1 MAIGLFLER
10 FTPTKAWRVEACVP
24 TINKS
29 KVCSNEGKR
38 IVTLLHTPVGVWL
51 DGSGTPRRL
60 IWEGRR
66 YKVTDTPTPL
76 EAFLDERVTHPPV
89 GPLPGWRFQGTSDA
103 GESRVFDIRYDR
115 HGEGWTLLG
124 AYE

>member
-1 MAIGLFLER
+1 
-10 FTPTKAWRVEACVP
+10 
-24 TINKS
+24 
-29 KVCSNEGKR
+29 
-38 IVTLLHTPVGVWL
+38 VTLLHAPVAVWL

-60 IWEGRR
+60 VWEGRR

-76 EAFLDERVTHPPV
+76 EAFLDERVTHPPA
-89 GPLPGWRFQGTSDA
+89 GSLPGWRFQGTNDA

-115 HGEGWTLLG
+115 HGDCWTLLG